1 MLILNQFLMRI
12 LQFLEVLLV
21 GLRVFFQ
28 KNKFFVIYLSANSS
42 HRLRPS
48 QTVSDGA
55 VCLRKIY

>member
-28 KNKFFVIYLSANSS
+28 KNKFFVIYLSTNSS
-42 HRLRPS
+42 HRLRSS
-48 QTVSDGA
+48 QTVRF
-55 VCLRKIY
+55 VCAKFIDY

>member
-28 KNKFFVIYLSANSS
+28 KNKFFVIYLSTNSS

-48 QTVSDGA
+48 QTVRF
-55 VCLRKIY
+55 VCAKFIDY